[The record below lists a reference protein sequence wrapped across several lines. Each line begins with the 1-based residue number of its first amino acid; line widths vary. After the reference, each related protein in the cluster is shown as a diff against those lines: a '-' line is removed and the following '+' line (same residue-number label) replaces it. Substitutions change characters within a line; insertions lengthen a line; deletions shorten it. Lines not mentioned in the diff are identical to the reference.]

1 MQNKLQIQSQNFLKE
16 KVGEHMHTH
25 TRTHTQR
32 HAHTQTHIKQFF
44 MKLLKE
50 SKCYS
55 FIQEG
60 TFMLS
65 TMALYQAM
73 NLVKCCKDRMLQEC
87 LNMKN
92 SVLKMKLIGSHYQGC
107 SEHSMVTA
115 INLPSPLLPFH
126 YFWV

>member
-1 MQNKLQIQSQNFLKE
+1 MTTERSQGSLMQNKLPIQSQNFLKE

-25 TRTHTQR
+25 SQTHAYTDTHT
-32 HAHTQTHIKQFF
+32 KQLF
-44 MKLLKE
+44 MELLKE

-92 SVLKMKLIGSHYQGC
+92 SVLKMK
-107 SEHSMVTA
+107 
-115 INLPSPLLPFH
+115 F
-126 YFWV
+126 